1 MNTYTGESHD
11 DTQRDE
17 QTDMSTRRYRDQH
30 RGNDRH
36 QNADT
41 EHVLAA
47 VAWRQPASQH
57 LSDYV
62 AVEERA

>member
-1 MNTYTGESHD
+1 VNTYTGESHD

-47 VAWRQPASQH
+47 VA
-57 LSDYV
+57 
-62 AVEERA
+62 

>member
-1 MNTYTGESHD
+1 MCRDVSAFLARIFNISSVNTYTGESHD

-47 VAWRQPASQH
+47 VA
-57 LSDYV
+57 
-62 AVEERA
+62 